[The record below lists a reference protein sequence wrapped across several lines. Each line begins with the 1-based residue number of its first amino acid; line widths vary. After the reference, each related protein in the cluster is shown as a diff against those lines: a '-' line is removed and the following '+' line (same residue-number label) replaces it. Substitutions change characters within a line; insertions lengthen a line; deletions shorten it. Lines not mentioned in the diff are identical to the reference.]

1 MHLLV
6 NTYPFM
12 ALGTLSG
19 RPFMPCKKKLYHFL
33 PIGVKG
39 HTMDFFL
46 NVIEST
52 SPLMLGVDQQNVR
65 GSRKVTW
72 VSPFPALS
80 PVDRIVFGQNSVLKL
95 HVKTQWMDEWF
106 NFVMNPM

>member
-1 MHLLV
+1 MGGSAVDTLPYAQGVILV
-6 NTYPFM
+6 SWDQIQHW
-12 ALGTLSG
+12 A
-19 RPFMPCKKKLYHFL
+19 
-33 PIGVKG
+33 
-39 HTMDFFL
+39 
-46 NVIEST
+46 T
-52 SPLMLGVDQQNVR
+52 SLLMLGVDQQNVR